1 MEIITTKS
9 AMQQRSSQLKR
20 LGKSIGFVPTMGY
33 LHNGHLKLVH
43 HAKQDNE
50 ITVMSIFVNPLQ
62 FGAGEDFDTY
72 PRDHERDKRL
82 AEKNGVDI
90 LFLPDREEMYQSEL
104 SLDLKVVKRA
114 NILCGRSRP
123 GHFDGVATVLVKL
136 FNIILPD
143 SVYFGMKD
151 AQQVAVVDSLIS
163 HFDFPITLVPVET
176 DREEDGLARSS
187 RNVYLSKEEREQAP
201 AIFKAIKTGELA
213 IVEGEQ
219 NPSSVVKLV
228 EEYINKN
235 TDGVI
240 DYVEVLSFPELTPLN
255 RLQGKIIIAAA
266 VKFSKARL
274 IDNII
279 IDQILGRP

>member
-20 LGKSIGFVPTMGY
+20 SGKSIGFVPTMGY